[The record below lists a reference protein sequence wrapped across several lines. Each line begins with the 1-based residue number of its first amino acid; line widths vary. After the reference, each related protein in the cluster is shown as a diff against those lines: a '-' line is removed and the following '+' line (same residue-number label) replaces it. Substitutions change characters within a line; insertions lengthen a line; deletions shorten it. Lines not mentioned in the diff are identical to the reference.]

1 MNIFLKIPDE
11 ELGRFLL
18 AYYRGVFPPTFKL
31 GKAFLFYYGLAGYIW
46 IAKEQDDKKALELI
60 QEEFIGRLD

>member
-18 AYYRGVFPPTFKL
+18 AYYRGIFGPLRL
-31 GKAFLFYYGLAGYIW
+31 GAAFLFYYGIMGYEPIRRE
-46 IAKEQDDKKALELI
+46 ANDNKALELI
-60 QEEFIGRLD
+60 KEEFIGRLN